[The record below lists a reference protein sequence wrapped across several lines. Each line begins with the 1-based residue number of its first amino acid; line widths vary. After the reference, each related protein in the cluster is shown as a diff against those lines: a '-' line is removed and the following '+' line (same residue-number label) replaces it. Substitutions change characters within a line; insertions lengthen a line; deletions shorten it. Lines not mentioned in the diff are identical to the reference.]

1 MAPSDS
7 DFEAKF
13 SMESDRGGVID
24 EPPFR
29 ILAIGDWSGNAEKRE
44 ISTRRPIVIDRDNF
58 DAVMNKIGASLE
70 LDLQGDGTDP
80 ITLRFTELDDFHPDR
95 IFGQV
100 PLFADLRDVRK
111 RLNNEDT
118 FYDAAREVRSW
129 FPKEEAAPT
138 SASSATEIAAESPVE
153 EPQDLLGQILAQPT
167 GGAVPKPSK
176 SPEAQELNS
185 LLRELVRPHLV
196 RVDDDERAPLVA
208 AVDGATG
215 ELMRKILHHHKFQA
229 LEAAW
234 RGLFLMVRRTET
246 DTDLSIN
253 LLDIRKDELADHLKS
268 AESLSDTIL
277 YKTLIADAIET
288 PGGEPW
294 SLIVGAYDF
303 SPSVD
308 DVASLVRVSK
318 IAAGAGAPFISHMR
332 PDVLG
337 VQSLHGN
344 ADPKG
349 WDMTTNSEAGK
360 LWYAL
365 RSVPEAEYLGLVIP
379 RFLARLPYGSDTE
392 PLEAFSFEEFDGEP
406 THDRYL
412 WANAAFVCGLLL
424 AQSFR
429 DHEWEMGNKLKQDLD
444 GLPQHIYKLD
454 GETVYTPC
462 AEVQLTDDGCDKLM
476 EYGLMPLVSYKN
488 TDHVKLARIQSVTEP
503 VTKLKARWN

>member
-1 MAPSDS
+1 MAQSES
-7 DFEAKF
+7 NFEAKF
-13 SMESDRGGVID
+13 TMEGGREGVVD

-29 ILAIGDWSGNAEKRE
+29 ILVLGNWSGDAEKQPLSLRRTRE
-44 ISTRRPIVIDRDNF
+44 IDRDNF
-58 DAVMNKIGASLE
+58 DEVMKKSGLSLE
-70 LDLQGDGTDP
+70 LDLQDDAAES
-80 ITLRFTELDDFHPDR
+80 ITLRFTELEDFHPDR
-95 IFGQV
+95 IFEQV
-100 PLFADLRDVRK
+100 PLFSELRDIRR

-118 FYDAAREVRSW
+118 FYEAAREVRSW
-129 FPKEEAAPT
+129 FPKPESTEPAA
-138 SASSATEIAAESPVE
+138 AEIADPAGGE
-153 EPQDLLGQILAQPT
+153 EPQDLLGQILAQPG

-176 SPEAQELNS
+176 SREAQELSS

-196 RVDDDERAPLVA
+196 RVDEDERAPLIA

-215 ELMRKILHHHKFQA
+215 ELMSKILHHHKFQA

-246 DTDLSIN
+246 DTDLSIRI
-253 LLDIRKDELADHLKS
+253 LDAGKEELSHHLKD
-268 AESLSDTIL
+268 ADSLSTTIL
-277 YKTLIADAIET
+277 YKTLITEAIET

-294 SLIVGAYDF
+294 SLVIGAYDF
-303 SPSVD
+303 SPNVD

-337 VQSLHGN
+337 VHSLHGN

-349 WDMTTNSEAGK
+349 WDLTSNSEAGK

-392 PLEAFSFEEFDGEP
+392 PLEAFSFEESDGEP
-406 THDRYL
+406 LHDRYL

-429 DHEWEMGNKLKQDLD
+429 ENEWEMGNKLKQDLD

-488 TDHVKLARIQSVTEP
+488 TDHVKLARFQSVTEP
-503 VTKLKARWN
+503 VTKLKGRWN